1 MIIPLMSSFLIKQ
14 KTKKSFEDKI
24 SKLARKTQD
33 NIKASKKSFDRFC
46 PECYDGRNSE
56 EIFNELKIQKEQD
69 KTEALREVLQN
80 WIDWQYSNGSL
91 TSGVQQYLSKI
102 KRVFSHNGIRID
114 LLDFDEPLEFKPRI
128 KEELHE
134 LTIEE
139 IQDIFK
145 FANPKKIGFYLALS
159 CTGARPS
166 ELLQVRKKDV
176 DTSKKRIKIRIE
188 AVNVKTRSGRSIW
201 LTKEAGSYLMT
212 KLRGLNDSDLVWATN
227 ENFSNAE
234 KNESTQFSK
243 ICDKAGYS
251 EKYKSNNFR
260 KITLY
265 SFRSYFFG
273 KASDVHREG
282 YAHKMIG
289 HGGYLP
295 QYDRMSDEKKLEW
308 FLKLEPELTI
318 DSTKRQELKIKS
330 LEKEN
335 DRVKELEVKNQKQQ
349 DELITFELE
358 SKSELES
365 MKKTMH
371 DERLLI
377 LKIIGEAM
385 KDPKKF
391 QDKLEKL
398 EL

>member
-1 MIIPLMSSFLIKQ
+1 MSTFLIKE
-14 KTKKSFEDKI
+14 KTKKSFDDKI

-33 NIKASKKSFDRFC
+33 NIHASMKSFERFC
-46 PECYDGRNSE
+46 PECYDGRSSE
-56 EIFNELKIQKEQD
+56 DIFNELKILKENDQ
-69 KTEALREVLQN
+69 TEALREVLQN
-80 WIDWQYSNGSL
+80 WIDWQYNNGSL
-91 TSGVQQYLSKI
+91 TSGIQQYLSKI
-102 KRVFSHNGIRID
+102 KRIFSHNGIRIH
-114 LLDFDEPLEFKPRI
+114 LSDFDEPLEFKPRI

-139 IQDIFK
+139 IQNIFK

-159 CTGARPS
+159 CSGARPS

-188 AVNVKTRSGRSIW
+188 AENVKTRSGRSIW

-234 KNESTQFSK
+234 KNESTQFSN

-265 SFRSYFFG
+265 SFRSFFFG

-295 QYDRMSDEKKLEW
+295 QYDRMSDEKKLGW
-308 FLKLEPELTI
+308 F
-318 DSTKRQELKIKS
+318 
-330 LEKEN
+330 
-335 DRVKELEVKNQKQQ
+335 
-349 DELITFELE
+349 FELE
-358 SKSELES
+358 PKLIIDSSVRLREENKLKEQKIKEMQIEKDVRVTNLENVVAELSKRLES
-365 MKKTMH
+365 
-371 DERLLI
+371 
-377 LKIIGEAM
+377 
-385 KDPKKF
+385 
-391 QDKLEKL
+391 KLQT
-398 EL
+398 

>member
-1 MIIPLMSSFLIKQ
+1 MSTFLIKE

-24 SKLARKTQD
+24 SKLARKTQA
-33 NIKASKKSFDRFC
+33 NIYASNRSFERFC
-46 PECYDGRNSE
+46 PECYDGRSSE
-56 EIFNELKIQKEQD
+56 EIFNELKILKENDQ
-69 KTEALREVLQN
+69 TEALREVLQN
-80 WIDWQYSNGSL
+80 WIDWQYNNGSL
-91 TSGVQQYLSKI
+91 TSSIQQYLSKI
-102 KRVFSHNGIRID
+102 KRIFSHNGIRIH
-114 LLDFDEPLEFKPRI
+114 LSDFDEPLEFKPKI

-134 LTIEE
+134 LTVEE
-139 IQDIFK
+139 IQKIFK
-145 FANPKKIGFYLALS
+145 FANPKKMGFYLALS
-159 CTGARPS
+159 SSGARPG

-212 KLRGLNDSDLVWATN
+212 KLRNLNDSDLVWATN

-234 KNESTQFSK
+234 KNESTQFSN

-265 SFRSYFFG
+265 SFRSFFFG

-295 QYDRMSDEKKLEW
+295 QYDRMSDEKKLGW
-308 FLKLEPELTI
+308 FLELEPKLII
-318 DSTKRQELKIKS
+318 DSTVRLREENKLKEQKIKEMQIEKDVRVS
-330 LEKEN
+330 NLE
-335 DRVKELEVKNQKQQ
+335 DVVTELAKRL
-349 DELITFELE
+349 D
-358 SKSELES
+358 SKLNS
-365 MKKTMH
+365 
-371 DERLLI
+371 
-377 LKIIGEAM
+377 
-385 KDPKKF
+385 
-391 QDKLEKL
+391 
-398 EL
+398 

>member
-1 MIIPLMSSFLIKQ
+1 MSTFLIKE
-14 KTKKSFEDKI
+14 KTKKSFDDKI

-33 NIKASKKSFDRFC
+33 NIHASMKSFERFC
-46 PECYDGRNSE
+46 PECYDGRSSE
-56 EIFNELKIQKEQD
+56 EIFNELKILKEKNQ
-69 KTEALREVLQN
+69 TEALREVLQN
-80 WIDWQYSNGSL
+80 WIDWQYGNGSL
-91 TSGVQQYLSKI
+91 TSGIQQYLSKI
-102 KRVFSHNGIRID
+102 KRIFSHNGIRIH
-114 LLDFDEPLEFKPRI
+114 LSDFDEPLEFKPRI

-139 IQDIFK
+139 IQKIFK
-145 FANPKKIGFYLALS
+145 FANPKKMGFYLALS
-159 CTGARPS
+159 CSGARPS

-188 AVNVKTRSGRSIW
+188 AENVKTRAGRSIW

-234 KNESTQFSK
+234 KNESTQFSN

-265 SFRSYFFG
+265 SFRSFLFG

-295 QYDRMSDEKKLEW
+295 QYDRMSDEKKLGW
-308 FLKLEPELTI
+308 FLELEPKLIIDSSVRLREENKLKEQKIKKLESEKDIQLKNMQAQI
-318 DSTKRQELKIKS
+318 DS
-330 LEKEN
+330 
-335 DRVKELEVKNQKQQ
+335 VKELLKRR
-349 DELITFELE
+349 DELN
-358 SKSELES
+358 S
-365 MKKTMH
+365 H
-371 DERLLI
+371 
-377 LKIIGEAM
+377 
-385 KDPKKF
+385 
-391 QDKLEKL
+391 
-398 EL
+398 